1 MPASQ
6 NQVLVSY
13 CQLRHNSFMPPIR
26 VLLADDHTVV
36 RAGLRNAL
44 EILPNLEISGEV
56 GNGRELMEALTLIN
70 PDLLVMDV
78 SMPDFEP
85 ISAVQK
91 IKAEYPNIKILVVS
105 AYNDE
110 SYVVGLLRAGA
121 NGYHMKDQP
130 LADLQLATQRIL
142 NGERWISGSLIDLL
156 TSRRPT
162 SSLTTTPW
170 LTRRQRELL
179 RLIAQGTDNRNI
191 ALTLDLSVKTVE
203 NHLTALYRVLGV
215 DSRIKALNYALRNPD
230 ILASSGQEMRELGP
244 AQIESALTVLVVD
257 DNARY
262 RQQLKQL
269 IGKIHTS
276 SLLYEAKNASE
287 ALNLGKQIKPQL
299 AFIDIVL
306 EEEDGILCA
315 RRFRIISPQT
325 RIFIISAYPDR
336 EFHKQAMSAGVVA
349 FLDKKNIDMASM
361 RQVIEDA
368 LR

>member
-1 MPASQ
+1 M
-6 NQVLVSY
+6 
-13 CQLRHNSFMPPIR
+13 NSIR

-44 EILPNLEISGEV
+44 EILPNFEISGEV
-56 GNGRELMEALTLIN
+56 GNGRELMEALARID

-91 IKAEYPNIKILVVS
+91 IRSEHPNIKILIVS
-105 AYNDE
+105 AYDDE
-110 SYVVGLLRAGA
+110 SYVVGLLKAGA

-142 NGERWISGSLIDLL
+142 AGERWISGSLVDRL
-156 TSRRPT
+156 TNRR
-162 SSLTTTPW
+162 TTPLHTNTPW

-191 ALTLDLSVKTVE
+191 AMTLDLSVKTVE

-215 DSRIKALNYALRNPD
+215 DSRLKALNYALRNPEL
-230 ILASSGQEMRELGP
+230 LASSGQEMGEM
-244 AQIESALTVLVVD
+244 ESPQTESSLNVLIVD
-257 DNARY
+257 DNPRY
-262 RQQLKQL
+262 RQQLKKL
-269 IGKIHTS
+269 VGKIYPS
-276 SLLYEAKNASE
+276 SKLYEAENVFE
-287 ALNLGKQIKPQL
+287 ALSVGEQVKPQL
-299 AFIDIVL
+299 AFIDVVL
-306 EEEDGILCA
+306 DDEDGIQCA
-315 RRFRIISPQT
+315 RRMRTISPLT
-325 RIFIISAYPDR
+325 RIVVISAYPDR
-336 EFHKQAMSAGVVA
+336 EFRRQALSAGVIA
-349 FLDKKNIDMASM
+349 FLDKKDLDTASM